1 VGIEP
6 EPQEFAADVQRL
18 VRVEPE
24 LASALVV
31 VDQKVQRK
39 LHDAKMPVGQQRDHS
54 RMNHAVGS
62 KTLPPWNPWE
72 RVHVI
77 FPARKEVSLQRVIAH
92 SMSSEK

>member
-1 VGIEP
+1 
-6 EPQEFAADVQRL
+6 L

-39 LHDAKMPVGQQRDHS
+39 LHDSKMPIGQQRHHS
-54 RMNHAVGS
+54 RVNHAVRG
-62 KTLPPWNPWE
+62 KALPPRNPWY

-77 FPARKEVSLQRVIAH
+77 LPARKEVSLQRVIAH
-92 SMSSEK
+92 SMSSEKQEKQVH